1 MLKMGPG
8 KELTN
13 WTDNGAEE
21 RRSSEEAHCQSS
33 LGSREHVCDD
43 TTGIRQWRRAERAG
57 KKPQDEQGLDVLGA
71 CSTGVESS
79 EGHVCAQQEVL
90 STEQLCRLLA
100 SFAF

>member
-1 MLKMGPG
+1 MLKTGSG
-8 KELTN
+8 RKLTN
-13 WTDNGAEE
+13 WTDDGAEE

-43 TTGIRQWRRAERAG
+43 TTGIRQWRRAKRTG

-79 EGHVCAQQEVL
+79 KGHICAEQEVL
-90 STEQLCRLLA
+90 STKQFYRLLA